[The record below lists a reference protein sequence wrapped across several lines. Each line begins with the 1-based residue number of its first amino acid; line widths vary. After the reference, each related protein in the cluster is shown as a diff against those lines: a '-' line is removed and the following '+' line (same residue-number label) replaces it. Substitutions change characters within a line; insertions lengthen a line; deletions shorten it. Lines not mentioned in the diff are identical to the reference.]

1 MMIFRKFISAL
12 LVFAIIF
19 NVVTAYALADGGS
32 ENVASV
38 TKDGNTTYVTDLSD
52 AFTSD
57 N

>member
-1 MMIFRKFISAL
+1 MIFRKFISAL